1 MKLILFGTGGLG
13 KKAYSFFGGEN
24 IFCFCDNA
32 VKKGEEKWLNGK
44 KIICFNELV
53 RMQHECIIIVC
64 MGKKFWM
71 EICEQ
76 CYKAGMENYLIYDIL
91 REQSETADELME
103 RFRNKDKLDG
113 LYKNCYKYLLDRTQQ
128 QLQYLKRH
136 ADITTL
142 KPAMGALRARQF
154 RILKRAIEFWKFT
167 DELELTPFLAFGN
180 LIGALR
186 HQGFVP
192 WDDDIDFGLIRSDW
206 EKLLQFADGRCG
218 IVKGFGEIWADSS
231 GNIIKDKELP
241 QLYPNQYVLKYR
253 PDGIQ
258 VVKTAGDCQYFV
270 LDIWPFDFYSNE
282 YDIKD
287 HMKWVENVNEEVKK
301 IAEDYKKVDFIRKK
315 YKSNPMISREITENL
330 FAGIDCLGGYP
341 GVGMRNVNS
350 WIPTKDIFPLRKIKY
365 EDTEFWAPK
374 NMETLL
380 RFEYKDYMGFPADIG
395 IIKHD
400 GTAAE

>member
-301 IAEDYKKVDFIRKK
+301 IAEDYEVAIVALSQINRSEMIIMPDGSLDTGISKQILDDSYTK
-315 YKSNPMISREITENL
+315 Y
-330 FAGIDCLGGYP
+330 
-341 GVGMRNVNS
+341 
-350 WIPTKDIFPLRKIKY
+350 
-365 EDTEFWAPK
+365 
-374 NMETLL
+374 
-380 RFEYKDYMGFPADIG
+380 ADIVSV
-395 IIKHD
+395 IHYPEFYQKSETPYRDKNIAEIHFIKNVHCD
-400 GTAAE
+400 TKLIKLNFNAKFAKFSNLREDYE